1 MKRLEDL
8 GKGGDEVVLYR
19 KEWDEEG
26 GLTEQTYNVCDSLR
40 REKKKLGLES
50 L

>member
-1 MKRLEDL
+1 M
-8 GKGGDEVVLYR
+8 VLYR

-26 GLTEQTYNVCDSLR
+26 GGGVDRANIQCLRLSYR
-40 REKKKLGLES
+40 REKKKKKLGLES